1 MLLAHQD
8 VGPLKL
14 FATSRKGE
22 PLGFSLRDSATQ
34 EVVYPSLDVEQPES
48 IRSLAARVTKESETG
63 KIDVLINNAGVYV
76 PVEGP
81 DALSHAEKTLRVN
94 YWGVKEVCS

>member
-1 MLLAHQD
+1 MLLTHQD
-8 VGPLKL
+8 CGPLKL

-22 PLGFSLRDSATQ
+22 CLGFPLQDPTTQ
-34 EVVYPSLDVEQPES
+34 EVIYLSLDVEQPEG
-48 IRSLAARVTKESETG
+48 IRSLVARVTKESENG